1 MLFTFRSSRRDVS
14 GKKGVLRNFAKFTG
28 KHLCYSLIFNKVAGL
43 KALSQVFFC
52 EFWEVS
58 KNTFLHRTPLVAA
71 SVRFTE
77 AITLNC
83 CRFVLKGLRRGID
96 QFFKIQTYGILSLSY
111 HFEKE
116 IYQYVNINQLAK
128 KKHTA
133 QKMKFSI
140 KDFFSRCD
148 RKLRIWSHLLKK
160 SFRSLSTLWSK
171 IKIH

>member
-128 KKHTA
+128 KNTLHK
-133 QKMKFSI
+133 KWSFPW
-140 KDFFSRCD
+140 
-148 RKLRIWSHLLKK
+148 RISSVDATGNCAFGHIYWRNL
-160 SFRSLSTLWSK
+160 
-171 IKIH
+171 

>member
-128 KKHTA
+128 KNTLHK
-133 QKMKFSI
+133 KWSFPW
-140 KDFFSRCD
+140 
-148 RKLRIWSHLLKK
+148 RISSVDATGNCAFGHIYW
-160 SFRSLSTLWSK
+160 RNLSGLWVPFEAK
-171 IKIH
+171 